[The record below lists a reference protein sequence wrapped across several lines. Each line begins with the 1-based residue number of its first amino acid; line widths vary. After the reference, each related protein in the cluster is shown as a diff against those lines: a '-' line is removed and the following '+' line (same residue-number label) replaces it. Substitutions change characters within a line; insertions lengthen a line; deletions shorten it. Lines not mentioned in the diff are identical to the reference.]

1 MKILCV
7 IPSYFPAF
15 QFGGPIYSVHG
26 LNKILAKKGID
37 VTVYTTNV
45 GLDNRVPVDKEV
57 VVDGVKII
65 YFRYTRFFEFLGT
78 SGWQFCFPMTRALKK
93 NVKTF
98 DIVYIVA
105 IWNFPATVAA
115 HYCREYKKPYIIS
128 PRGLLYPSTAGKKIW
143 KKLPYYYLAAK
154 RDLTCASAIHYTTED
169 EERKC
174 HLPLGFKNRAVIIAN
189 GIDLSDFNDLGGRKR
204 LRDSFHLKNKNVIL
218 FLGRINWKK
227 GLDILVKAYA
237 LLAQRRD
244 DVHLLIVGDDQR
256 SYAEKVRRW
265 IGDYGIPDRVTFT
278 GMLTGRE
285 KLEAYAGSDLFTLPS
300 YSENF
305 GMAVLEAMACR
316 LPVVISDQV
325 GVSKEVSE
333 AKAGLIV
340 DTDAK
345 QLAEGMEHLLDN
357 PHIRKK
363 MGENGRQLVEEKF
376 LLDTVAKKMINVYAE
391 IINRQL

>member
-1 MKILCV
+1 
-7 IPSYFPAF
+7 
-15 QFGGPIYSVHG
+15 
-26 LNKILAKKGID
+26 
-37 VTVYTTNV
+37 
-45 GLDNRVPVDKEV
+45 
-57 VVDGVKII
+57 
-65 YFRYTRFFEFLGT
+65 
-78 SGWQFCFPMTRALKK
+78 
-93 NVKTF
+93 
-98 DIVYIVA
+98 
-105 IWNFPATVAA
+105 
-115 HYCREYKKPYIIS
+115 
-128 PRGLLYPSTAGKKIW
+128 
-143 KKLPYYYLAAK
+143 
-154 RDLTCASAIHYTTED
+154 
-169 EERKC
+169 
-174 HLPLGFKNRAVIIAN
+174 
-189 GIDLSDFNDLGGRKR
+189 
-204 LRDSFHLKNKNVIL
+204 VIL

-265 IGDYGIPDRVTFT
+265 IADYGIPDRVTFT